1 MFVTPF
7 QRFESDA
14 LRLLNAFTEPI
25 ARSPLG
31 APPFSPVGLIV
42 VETVGRT
49 TGKRIDVQLAAM
61 FIDDFVVVSTIR
73 ARSGWMKNLT
83 ANRQVRYWLRG
94 KEHHAQ
100 AFTIGRGFET
110 PEGLPQ
116 KMTCL
121 AAALRQHSELF
132 GTGFAIL
139 TPREIAG

>member
-1 MFVTPF
+1 MFTTPF

-31 APPFSPVGLIV
+31 ALPFSPVGLII
-42 VETVGRT
+42 VETIGRT
-49 TGKRIDVQLAAM
+49 TGNRIDVQLAAM
-61 FIDDFVVVSTIR
+61 FIDDLVVVSTIR
-73 ARSGWMKNLT
+73 SRSDWVKNLS
-83 ANRQVRYWLRG
+83 ANSSVRYWLRG
-94 KEHHAQ
+94 KEHYAQ
-100 AFTIGRGFET
+100 AFTIGRGIES

-132 GTGFAIL
+132 GTAFAIL
-139 TPREIAG
+139 APGTTAS